1 MKILQVCKKF
11 PYPLKDGE
19 SVANTYIS
27 KALHDLGCE
36 VTLLAMNTTK
46 HYLEVDEYRH
56 ELAHYKAIHAV
67 KVDNTVNYF
76 DALWHLM
83 RNKSYNIARFVSN
96 SFEDVLIQLLKNQ
109 QFDVIQLETSYL
121 NAYIPVI
128 RKYSKAL
135 IAMRAHNVEYEIWE
149 RLAKNT
155 PIGLKKW
162 YFKHISK
169 KLREFEKQYLE
180 QYDLLVT
187 FTDRDLSTYRKMG
200 YYNGATLSPIGLNL
214 GQYVQQDVSRSNG
227 PKFAFIGALDWL
239 PNLEGLSW
247 LVDKVWPHILA
258 KYPHAELHIAGRKTP
273 SEVFS
278 LAKDSIIIHGE
289 VQDSK
294 IFLNQFPIILVPLFS
309 GSGMRVKI
317 LEAMALG
324 RIVIA
329 TSVAVEGI
337 PVTDGVEFFLADD
350 PDQFLKAIGIYVD
363 KPHAVN
369 KMQAAARS
377 MVHNYYDNMRLAE
390 KLLDTYRKEIPK
402 YQKKALIK

>member
-27 KALHDLGCE
+27 KALDDLGCE

-46 HYLEVDEYRH
+46 HYLDVDEYRH
-56 ELAHYKAIHAV
+56 ELSHYQGIHTV
-67 KVDNTVNYF
+67 KIDNTVNYF
-76 DALWHLM
+76 DALWHLVL
-83 RNKSYNIARFVSN
+83 NKSYNIARFVS
-96 SFEDVLIQLLKNQ
+96 STFEDSLVQLLKNQ

-149 RLAKNT
+149 RLAENA

-162 YFKHISK
+162 YFKHISR

-214 GQYVQQDVSRSNG
+214 GQYIKEEVAQVNG

-239 PNLEGLSW
+239 PNLEGLMW
-247 LVDKVWPHILA
+247 LIEKVWPHILA
-258 KYPHAELHIAGRKTP
+258 KYPNAELHIAGRKTP
-273 SEVFS
+273 AEVFA
-278 LAKDSIIIHGE
+278 LATDSIIVHGE

-294 IFLNQFPIILVPLFS
+294 AFLNQYPIILVPLFS

-337 PVTDGVEFFLADD
+337 PAKDGVEFFLADD
-350 PDQFLKAIGIYVD
+350 PEQFLKAISTY
-363 KPHAVN
+363 VN
-369 KMQAAARS
+369 KPTVAYNMQTAARS
-377 MVHNYYDNMRLAE
+377 LVHSYYDNMSLAQ
-390 KLLDTYRKEIPK
+390 KLLETYRKEIPK